1 MNNMNNMN
9 NETEKEKE
17 KEKEQ
22 NKLLDRAKT
31 LAKDI
36 QKRIVKSKTTRTKDK
51 RPKIPVDTITP
62 PDFIH
67 PRIHKKNGGTIK
79 QTII

>member
-9 NETEKEKE
+9 NETEKE

-36 QKRIVKSKTTRTKDK
+36 QKRIIKSKTTRTKDK
-51 RPKIPVDTITP
+51 RPKIPADTITP